1 MLNVFDAFDEGAKII
16 SEMDYQDYKGWYYT
30 YYEEFR
36 KPNNNN
42 KETINDD
49 IIFEIELVR
58 HDQINIHYILQ
69 LIQQYHDT
77 DCLDKEIIVQIRK
90 QIDASPDMRDKR
102 ELIEKFIDQ
111 MTPEKGTDV
120 GEEWNEYIEREK
132 KAELDAIINEEHLKP
147 AETTAFMERAF
158 MDGYVTETGTGIAKI
173 LPPVNPFLPESG
185 EKKQTVLEKLKMYLM
200 KFLGT
205 TEEVYIKP
213 SVVDVSS
220 STEVLSESS
229 MSVSKARKAKAK
241 EISLKPAGSVL
252 DDVEKDD
259 EVRRLVHNMMELYEG
274 TTIMNI
280 VIECQREFQEKYFSM
295 GGNDWRHLI
304 RDYVRM
310 VTERPELQ
318 ETEVFRF
325 SMAG

>member
-1 MLNVFDAFDEGAKII
+1 M
-16 SEMDYQDYKGWYYT
+16 
-30 YYEEFR
+30 
-36 KPNNNN
+36 
-42 KETINDD
+42 
-49 IIFEIELVR
+49 
-58 HDQINIHYILQ
+58 
-69 LIQQYHDT
+69 
-77 DCLDKEIIVQIRK
+77 QIRK

-111 MTPEKGTDV
+111 MTPVKGADV
-120 GEEWNEYIEREK
+120 GEEWSQYIEREK
-132 KAELDAIINEEHLKP
+132 KAELDAIINEEHLNP
-147 AETTAFMERAF
+147 VETVTFIERAF
-158 MDGYVTETGTGIAKI
+158 TDGYVTETGTGIAKI

-213 SVVDVSS
+213 HVVEMFPKPSDSSKSV
-220 STEVLSESS
+220 TKRRKTKTGEV
-229 MSVSKARKAKAK
+229 R
-241 EISLKPAGSVL
+241 LKPAGSML

-259 EVRRLVHNMMELYEG
+259 DVRRLVHNMMELYEG

-280 VIECQREFQEKYFSM
+280 VIECQHEFQEKYFSM
-295 GGNDWRHLI
+295 GSNDWRHLI
-304 RDYVRM
+304 RDYVRK

-325 SMAG
+325 SMTG

>member
-1 MLNVFDAFDEGAKII
+1 
-16 SEMDYQDYKGWYYT
+16 MDYQDYKGWYYT

-36 KPNNNN
+36 KPNNNS

-69 LIQQYHDT
+69 LIQQYKDNA
-77 DCLDKEIIVQIRK
+77 CMDKEIIVQIRK

-111 MTPEKGTDV
+111 MTPEKGADV

-132 KAELDAIINEEHLKP
+132 KAELDAIISEEHLKP

-185 EKKQTVLEKLKMYLM
+185 EKKQTVLEKLKIYLM

-205 TEEVYIKP
+205 TEEVYISPVHK
-213 SVVDVSS
+213 
-220 STEVLSESS
+220 
-229 MSVSKARKAKAK
+229 
-241 EISLKPAGSVL
+241 
-252 DDVEKDD
+252 
-259 EVRRLVHNMMELYEG
+259 EVRYDDYEEQLPMAAEP
-274 TTIMNI
+274 I
-280 VIECQREFQEKYFSM
+280 
-295 GGNDWRHLI
+295 LP
-304 RDYVRM
+304 
-310 VTERPELQ
+310 PE
-318 ETEVFRF
+318 ED
-325 SMAG
+325 